1 MKDWLNF
8 TQIYRYTQDE
18 RGVARTAFTEI
29 LRLESVWHYEHLGDN
44 EWQRLVS
51 LIADIVDQAC
61 GRALSRVL
69 YYMHSFGNPYC
80 AKVKA

>member
-1 MKDWLNF
+1 MKDWLYF

-29 LRLESVWHYEHLGDN
+29 LRFGSVWHSIQLGDN

-51 LIADIVDQAC
+51 LIADIVD
-61 GRALSRVL
+61 
-69 YYMHSFGNPYC
+69 
-80 AKVKA
+80 

>member
-18 RGVARTAFTEI
+18 RGVAGRAFTEI
-29 LRLESVWHYEHLGDN
+29 LRFGSVWHSIQLGDN
-44 EWQRLVS
+44 DWQRLVS
-51 LIADIVDQAC
+51 LIADIVEAAC
-61 GRALSRVL
+61 ARALSRVV
-69 YYMHSFGNPYC
+69 YYMHSFGNAYC